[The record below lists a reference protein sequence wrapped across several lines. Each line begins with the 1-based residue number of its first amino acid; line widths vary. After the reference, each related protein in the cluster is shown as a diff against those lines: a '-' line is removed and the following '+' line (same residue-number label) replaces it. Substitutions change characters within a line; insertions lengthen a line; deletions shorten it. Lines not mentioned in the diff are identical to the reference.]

1 MQERNFR
8 TVPEFVRRCLNEF
21 GADRVRVRRFLPE
34 KAMDENIE
42 WFFDVRNPLHPYH
55 DEYLKT
61 MKDPIFKD
69 PRVFKWTGDHLSDR
83 GDLPAAAGYKAMRN
97 LILIDNV
104 GKKLSDYL
112 IGRGYKKIT
121 LYATTD
127 VGKALLKVLEGQEI
141 EVSPFILDRN
151 NNSEE
156 WNGLTIQKPMEKFLC
171 DFEGPIL
178 VTLVARHHEM
188 EMFLRKRN
196 YTGDI
201 LELNS
206 ILELLKE

>member
-1 MQERNFR
+1 M
-8 TVPEFVRRCLNEF
+8 
-21 GADRVRVRRFLPE
+21 
-34 KAMDENIE
+34 
-42 WFFDVRNPLHPYH
+42 
-55 DEYLKT
+55 
-61 MKDPIFKD
+61 
-69 PRVFKWTGDHLSDR
+69 
-83 GDLPAAAGYKAMRN
+83 
-97 LILIDNV
+97 
-104 GKKLSDYL
+104 
-112 IGRGYKKIT
+112 
-121 LYATTD
+121 YATTD